1 MAPRSIRDSE
11 LFMRLNDDF
20 TKPAIA
26 HAPQQEWVASPSPGV
41 ERKMLFRVGNEKAY
55 ATSLVR
61 YAPGSRFPPHL
72 HTGGEE
78 FLVLD
83 GVFQDE
89 HGDYPAGTYVRNPP
103 GTSHTPTAES
113 GATIFVRLWQFRADD
128 REQLVVRPGEGVS
141 QTPRDG
147 ATTAWKLFDD
157 GYEQVLLEGWEP
169 NANVYVAHDEG
180 LELLV
185 VRGAIQID
193 GELLA
198 APGWLRLPKGIALH
212 TQAGNEGAK
221 VWMKLGPALHPDVV
235 PLP

>member
-1 MAPRSIRDSE
+1 
-11 LFMRLNDDF
+11 MRLNDDF
-20 TKPAIA
+20 TKPAIV
-26 HAPQQEWVASPSPGV
+26 HAARQEWVASPSPGV
-41 ERKMLFRVGNEKAY
+41 ERKMLFRVGDEKAY

-61 YAPGSRFPPHL
+61 YTPGSRFAPHL

-103 GTSHTPTAES
+103 GTSHTPAAES

-128 REQLVVRPGEGVS
+128 RQQVVVPAGGGKKLPFRNGVS
-141 QTPRDG
+141 A
-147 ATTAWKLFDD
+147 ATQLFDD
-157 GYEQVLLEGWEP
+157 EYEKILIEEWEP
-169 NANVYVAHDEG
+169 NANVVINNSEG

-185 VRGAIQID
+185 YQGAIQMD

-198 APGWLRLPKGIALH
+198 APGWLRLPQGIALH